1 LAKHLF
7 TYGSLVVPAVMQAV
21 TRFEHRHRKAHL
33 AGFER
38 FMLVER
44 IYPGIVE
51 SAGGKAPGRVYFD
64 LGDDAFERLDFFE
77 SDEYRR
83 QRVRVQVE
91 DGALV
96 SAFAYVIRPSHM
108 HLISNQPWDEEAFVA
123 TEMPDFLER
132 TRQWMDEFVGS
143 DR

>member
-1 LAKHLF
+1 MAKHLF

-21 TRFEHRHRKAHL
+21 TRLEHRHRRADL
-33 AGFER
+33 AGFAR
-38 FMLVER
+38 FMLVDR

-51 SAGGKAPGRVYFD
+51 SVGGKAPGRVYFD
-64 LGDDAFERLDFFE
+64 LDDDAFERLDFFE

-91 DGALV
+91 GGALV
-96 SAFAYVIRPSHM
+96 SAFAYVIRPSHV
-108 HLISNQPWDEEAFVA
+108 HLITSEPWDEEAFVA
-123 TEMPDFLER
+123 TEMRDFLER